1 MIGGV
6 KMYHVAVCD
15 DDKII
20 CAEIERIIL
29 NYGKEQG
36 NVIQVDVYSD
46 GSTLIEEIEKG
57 EYYDLIF
64 LDIEMKTKSGIEAGT
79 EIRNVLHNESTHIVY
94 ISAYTSYALKL
105 FKIRPLDFLVKPFG
119 VQEVIEDLK
128 KSMELAAYE
137 GHTFVWKKGW
147 ETRKTLLRDILYFC
161 SRNKQVEMHTK
172 DGVEVFYSSLEKVY
186 QSLADWR
193 FFYCH
198 QAYLVNYIQVV
209 EFKYEQ
215 LTLKNGE
222 VIGISQGKRKEVRT
236 MVREFLREEE

>member
-15 DDKII
+15 DEKIVG
-20 CAEIERIIL
+20 AEIERML
-29 NYGKEQG
+29 LSYSKEQG
-36 NVIQVDVYSD
+36 SAIQVDVYFD
-46 GSTLIEEIEKG
+46 GSALIDAINNG

-64 LDIEMKTKSGIEAGT
+64 LDIEMKTKSGIEVGK
-79 EIRNVLHNESTHIVY
+79 EIRNVMHNESTHIAY
-94 ISAYTSYALKL
+94 ISAYTSYAMEL
-105 FKIRPLDFLVKPFG
+105 FKIRPLDFIEKPFG
-119 VQEVIEDLK
+119 NQEIIETLK
-128 KSMELAAYE
+128 KSMELSAYE

-147 ETRKTLLRDILYFC
+147 ETRKTLLKDILYFC
-161 SRNKQVEMHTK
+161 SRNKQVEIHTK

-198 QAYLVNYIQVV
+198 QGYLINYNQVA
-209 EFKYEQ
+209 EFRYDR

-222 VIGISQGKRKEVRT
+222 VIGIAQGKRKEVRE
-236 MVREFLREEE
+236 MVREFIKADL

>member
-6 KMYHVAVCD
+6 KMYHVAICD
-15 DDKII
+15 DDKFIG
-20 CAEIERIIL
+20 AEIERVIL

-36 NVIQVDVYSD
+36 SAIDVDVYYD
-46 GSTLIEEIEKG
+46 GSTLIEEIKNG

-64 LDIEMKTKSGIEAGT
+64 LDIEMKTKSGIEAGA
-79 EIRNVLHNESTHIVY
+79 EIRNVMRNESTHIVY
-94 ISAYTSYALKL
+94 ISAHTSYALEL

-119 VQEVIEDLK
+119 EQEVIEDLK
-128 KSMELAAYE
+128 KSMELSAYE

-147 ETRKTLLRDILYFC
+147 EPRKTLLRDILYFS

-172 DGVEVFYSSLEKVY
+172 DGVEVFYGSLEKVY

-198 QAYLVNYIQVV
+198 QAYLINYNQVA
-209 EFKYEQ
+209 EFKYDQ

-222 VIGISQGKRKEVRT
+222 VIGISQGKRKHVRA
-236 MVREFLREEE
+236 MIQRFLQEDM